1 LVRRL
6 EDVRKVN
13 RQTGQVTFR
22 GFRASHVV
30 ASLQS
35 GLCFEVEMPEREERG
50 VIAEALGFVGRAGSL
65 TAPKLL
71 TAISEGENRFS
82 DRPEEPY
89 VLVTSISARCFGEID
104 VGEIG
109 GCGLAFDRFLSEPFR
124 SEHEKAR
131 MMSEN
136 QVLRGLPRPGNTMRS
151 YAGVRVSVSGR
162 SHEEAKERA
171 LDALDLLRGI
181 WNLGINRYIGDRTSA
196 GIRTSNNKLSLG
208 PVHSLH
214 HPDGRLADG
223 PWLETD
229 FVRPII
235 SYRMDRDS
243 EYVKEFEGWV
253 REELGRIPYRRDLE
267 AALRRYARALDR
279 RDWDTSF
286 VRLWGLLETLTGRP
300 RYEELEKRAL
310 LMMPERDVPYHRQI
324 LRHLSRYRN
333 RNVHAGHETAT
344 ILTLIFQLKFYVER
358 LLEFHLSAGPSF
370 GSVGEAAQF
379 LDPPS
384 NRDAL
389 RVRTRPTERRQ
400 GSGRPGSM

>member
-1 LVRRL
+1 LL
-6 EDVRKVN
+6 
-13 RQTGQVTFR
+13 
-22 GFRASHVV
+22 
-30 ASLQS
+30 
-35 GLCFEVEMPEREERG
+35 G
-50 VIAEALGFVGRAGSL
+50 VLR
-65 TAPKLL
+65 
-71 TAISEGENRFS
+71 AISEGENRFS

-89 VLVTSISARCFGEID
+89 VLVTSISARRFGEFED

-109 GCGLAFDRFLSEPFR
+109 GCGLAFERFLSEPFR
-124 SEHEKAR
+124 SEHEKAKL
-131 MMSEN
+131 MGEN
-136 QVLRGLPRPGNTMRS
+136 QVLGRFPRPGNTMRS

-223 PWLETD
+223 PWVEAD

-243 EYVKEFEGWV
+243 EYVKEFEEWV

-286 VRLWGLLETLTGRP
+286 VRLWGLLETLTGRLG
-300 RYEELEKRAL
+300 YEKLEKRAL

-333 RNVHAGHETAT
+333 RNVHAGHETAAV
-344 ILTLIFQLKFYVER
+344 LTLLYQLKFYVER
-358 LLEFHLSAGPSF
+358 LLEFHLSADPSF
-370 GSVGEAAQF
+370 GSVGEAARF
-379 LDPPS
+379 LDPPR

-389 RVRTRPTERRQ
+389 RERTRPTKRRQ
-400 GSGRPGSM
+400 GSGRPDSM